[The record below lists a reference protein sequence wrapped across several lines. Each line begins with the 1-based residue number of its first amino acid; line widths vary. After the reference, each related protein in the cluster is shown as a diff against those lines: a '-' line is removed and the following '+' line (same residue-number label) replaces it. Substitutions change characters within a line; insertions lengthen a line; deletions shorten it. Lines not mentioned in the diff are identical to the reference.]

1 MDQNH
6 LINLFFFFSLDKT
19 SYLKIQRR
27 DKWIKEKMEN
37 CKKEKKEKRYSSKTR
52 QTFFV
57 TTYVL
62 HFNSNLQ

>member
-6 LINLFFFFSLDKT
+6 LINLIFFLFFGQDIIFKNTKKRQVDKRKNGK
-19 SYLKIQRR
+19 LEKG
-27 DKWIKEKMEN
+27 KERKG
-37 CKKEKKEKRYSSKTR
+37 YSSKTR